1 MRLIS
6 IGSSSQAQ
14 IVLNSQY
21 VSGYHA
27 ELLQLDNGD
36 MLLVDKGSRNGTF
49 VNGTR
54 ITPEKEVS
62 VTYNDKITFADQV
75 LNWSLVPALQVPDK
89 ENIKVLK
96 SVGSHYLNT
105 IHISGNQVSRFH
117 ATIKQTKD
125 GKWYICDHSTNGTM
139 VNGTRIPKDQYV
151 RLKKGDT
158 ITCAGVIV
166 PNPATNQGADGG
178 NVIKKVA
185 LAVCVCLLIGLCAYG
200 VMKFINPGLDEKTKK
215 ELYTQYASTTALL
228 HTTYYFKI
236 TTPKYNTERFIITE
250 NGIEKYDGTNAMH
263 GLATGFFISNDG
275 VLVTALHVTS
285 PWLFGDEK
293 DMLEFIKTLY
303 HDYAGIAVSD
313 IKVEGAIENIVAYPN
328 GKFFDETNAIKL
340 RIVTQSNNTDIDLS
354 ILQTMNGHLP
364 AESNYIPIDKI
375 QHETK
380 LVGTDVLTM
389 GFPYP
394 MLLQD
399 LSSFEKNLT
408 NVLQATVASGEITQ
422 IIDKYKYGFN
432 ANSYH
437 GASGSPIFDKDGYL
451 VGVVS
456 AGIPAQGYN
465 FCINAK
471 YIKRLL
477 NAYQE

>member
-54 ITPEKEVS
+54 ISPEKEVT
-62 VTYNDKITFADQV
+62 VTRNDTIMFADQV
-75 LNWSLVPALQVPDK
+75 LNWSMVPALQIPDK

-96 SVGSHYLNT
+96 SIGSHYLNT

-125 GKWYICDHSTNGTM
+125 GKWYICDHSSNGTT
-139 VNGTRIPKDQYV
+139 VNGSRLPKDQYV
-151 RLKKGDT
+151 RLRKGDA
-158 ITCAGVIV
+158 IACAGVSV
-166 PNPATNQGADGG
+166 PNPVNTQGGDGG
-178 NVIKKVA
+178 NIIKKVA
-185 LAVCVCLLIGLCAYG
+185 MAVCACLLIGLCTYG
-200 VMKFINPGLDEKTKK
+200 VNYLINRGKNR
-215 ELYTQYASTTALL
+215 LYKQYAPATALL

-236 TTPKYNTERFIITE
+236 TTPKYNTERFIVTE
-250 NGIEKYDGTNAMH
+250 NGIEEYDGTNAMH

-285 PWLFGDEK
+285 PWLFGEEK
-293 DMLEFIKTLY
+293 DLLDVIKTLY
-303 HDYAGIAVSD
+303 HEYAHIAVSD
-313 IKVEGAIENIVAYPN
+313 IKVEGAIENIEAYPN
-328 GKFFDETNAIKL
+328 GKFFDETNAVKL
-340 RIVTQSNNTDIDLS
+340 RIVTQSNNTDVDLS

-364 AESNYIPIDKI
+364 AESSYIPTKKI
-375 QHETK
+375 QQETVP
-380 LVGTDVLTM
+380 VGTDVLTM

-399 LSSFEKNLT
+399 LSQFEKNLT

-432 ANSYH
+432 ANSYQ
-437 GASGSPIFDKDGYL
+437 GASGSPILDKKGNL

-456 AGIPAQGYN
+456 ACSIPAQGYN

-471 YIKRLL
+471 YINKLL
-477 NAYQE
+477 SELKE

>member
-14 IVLNSQY
+14 IVLNSKY

-54 ITPEKEVS
+54 IAPEKQVS
-62 VTYNDKITFADQV
+62 VTYNDTIAFADQV
-75 LNWSLVPALQVPDK
+75 LNWSLVPALQIPDK
-89 ENIKVLK
+89 ENIEMLK
-96 SVGSHYLNT
+96 SIGSHYLNT

-117 ATIKQTKD
+117 ATIKLTKD

-139 VNGTRIPKDQYV
+139 VNGNRIPKDQYV

-158 ITCAGVIV
+158 ITCAGVTV
-166 PNPATNQGADGG
+166 PNPVDTQGGDGS

-185 LAVCVCLLIGLCAYG
+185 LAVCACLLIGLCAYS
-200 VMKFINPGLDEKTKK
+200 VMKLIDGDTRKK
-215 ELYTQYASTTALL
+215 ELYRQYAPATALL

-236 TTPKYNTERFIITE
+236 TTPKYNTERFIVTE
-250 NGIEKYDGTNAMH
+250 KGIEEYDGTNAMH

-285 PWLFGDEK
+285 PWLFGEEK
-293 DMLEFIKTLY
+293 DLLESIKTLY
-303 HDYAGIAVSD
+303 HKYAGIAVSD
-313 IKVEGAIENIVAYPN
+313 IKVEGAIENIEAYPN

-340 RIVTQSNNTDIDLS
+340 RIVTQSNNTDVDLS

-364 AESNYIPIDKI
+364 AESSYIPINKI
-375 QHETK
+375 QQKTIP
-380 LVGTDVLTM
+380 VGTDVLTM

-422 IIDKYKYGFN
+422 IIEKYKYGFN
-432 ANSYH
+432 ANSYK
-437 GASGSPIFDKDGYL
+437 GASGSPIIDKDGYL

-456 AGIPAQGYN
+456 AGSIPAQGYN

-471 YIKRLL
+471 YINKLL
-477 NAYQE
+477 TNFQE